1 MAIRVRE
8 PGLLSTVQDTGRF
21 GEYALGMPPSG
32 AMDVF
37 SYQVG
42 NYLVG
47 NAEGAAGLEI
57 TYFGPELEFTEAA
70 LIALTGAEMPP
81 KINGE
86 EAPRWEALEVAEG
99 DVLTFDYLRNG
110 ARSYLAVAGGI
121 EVPLFMHSRS
131 TYTLIGLGG
140 HEGRALQEGDEL
152 ETGESQDGESP
163 NGGERVGKRVDEE
176 HIPTYSSET
185 ELRVIIGLASYR
197 ITEESM
203 EEFLSTTWSVT
214 PDADRVGYRYRGGE
228 LKFVE
233 REQPAGAGS
242 DPANVVDFGYPIGSI
257 QVPGGVEPIVLMNDA
272 VTGGGYATIGTV
284 ISADRD
290 RLAQTKTND
299 KTRFRSVE
307 LEEALEARKQ
317 RRQQMEEITACAG
330 IPLGFSGRKTFSKL
344 AERAESGSRR
354 LKRLKAADRRARRRE
369 GRRHESRSKLRHGGK
384 LWALE
389 DGLRRGDDAIHLLGQ
404 RRGRLPRR
412 RSARHAQDRRAGQG
426 ARGGGRHP
434 LWV

>member
-1 MAIRVRE
+1 MAIRVKS
-8 PGLLSTVQDTGRF
+8 PGLLTTVQDAGRF
-21 GEYALGMPPSG
+21 GEYAIGMPPSG

-37 SYQVG
+37 SYGVG

-47 NAEGAAGLEI
+47 NEDGAAGLEV
-57 TYFGPELEFTEAA
+57 TYFGPELEFTEDAI
-70 LIALTGAEMPP
+70 IAVTGAEMPP

-86 EAPRWEALEVAEG
+86 EAATWEAVRVREG
-99 DVLTFDYLRNG
+99 DVLSFDYLRNG

-121 EVPLFMHSRS
+121 DTPVFMHSRS

-152 ETGESQDGESP
+152 ALGEAR
-163 NGGERVGKRVDEE
+163 NGGSQEGKRVDDA
-176 HIPTYSSET
+176 HIPRYTRET

-197 ITEESM
+197 LTEESM
-203 EEFLSTTWSVT
+203 EEFLNVEWTVT

-228 LKFVE
+228 LGFVE

-290 RLAQTKTND
+290 RLAQSKTND

-307 LEEALEARKQ
+307 LEEALGARED
-317 RRQQMEEITACAG
+317 RRK
-330 IPLGFSGRKTFSKL
+330 RL
-344 AERAESGSRR
+344 AEI
-354 LKRLKAADRRARRRE
+354 RE
-369 GRRHESRSKLRHGGK
+369 
-384 LWALE
+384 AL
-389 DGLRRGDDAIHLLGQ
+389 
-404 RRGRLPRR
+404 
-412 RSARHAQDRRAGQG
+412 
-426 ARGGGRHP
+426 
-434 LWV
+434 V

>member
-1 MAIRVRE
+1 MTIRVRQ
-8 PGLLSTVQDTGRF
+8 PGLLTTVQDTGRF

-42 NYLVG
+42 SYLVG
-47 NAEGAAGLEI
+47 NEEGAAGLEI

-70 LIALTGAEMPP
+70 VIAVTGAEMPP

-86 EAPRWEALEVAEG
+86 EAPTWEALEVGEG
-99 DVLTFDYLRNG
+99 NLLSFDYLKNG

-121 EVPLFMHSRS
+121 DVPVFMHSRS

-140 HEGRALQEGDEL
+140 YKGRALQEGDDL
-152 ETGESQDGESP
+152 EIGDCL
-163 NGGERVGKRVDEE
+163 NGGGQVGKRVDDD
-176 HIPTYSSET
+176 HIPAYSKET

-197 ITEESM
+197 LTEESM
-203 EEFLSTTWSVT
+203 EEFLNTTWTVT

-228 LKFVE
+228 LRFVE

-272 VTGGGYATIGTV
+272 VTGGGYATIGTI

-290 RLAQTKTND
+290 KLAQTKTND
-299 KTRFRSVE
+299 KTRFRSVD
-307 LEEALEARKQ
+307 LEEALRARDD
-317 RRQQMEEITACAG
+317 RRRHMEEI
-330 IPLGFSGRKTFSKL
+330 
-344 AERAESGSRR
+344 
-354 LKRLKAADRRARRRE
+354 
-369 GRRHESRSKLRHGGK
+369 
-384 LWALE
+384 
-389 DGLRRGDDAIHLLGQ
+389 
-404 RRGRLPRR
+404 
-412 RSARHAQDRRAGQG
+412 RHA
-426 ARGGGRHP
+426 
-434 LWV
+434 LT

>member
-1 MAIRVRE
+1 MAIIRVRQ

-37 SYQVG
+37 SYEVG

-47 NAEGAAGLEI
+47 NQEGVAGVEM

-70 LIALTGAEMPP
+70 LIALTGAQMPP

-86 EAPRWEALEVAEG
+86 EAPMWEALEVGEG
-99 DVLTFDYLRNG
+99 DVLSFEYLKRG
-110 ARSYLAVAGGI
+110 ARCYLAVAGGI
-121 EVPLFMHSRS
+121 DVPLFMHSRS

-152 ETGESQDGESP
+152 EVGEAPRKAEGQ
-163 NGGERVGKRVDEE
+163 VGKRVDEE
-176 HIPTYSSET
+176 HIPTYSDET

-203 EEFLSTTWSVT
+203 EEFLSTTWTVT
-214 PDADRVGYRYRGGE
+214 PDADRVGYRYKGGE

-284 ISADRD
+284 ISADRG

-299 KTRFRSVE
+299 KTRFRSVD
-307 LEEALEARKQ
+307 LEEALEARKH
-317 RRQQMEEITACAG
+317 RRQQMEEIRQA
-330 IPLGFSGRKTFSKL
+330 LG
-344 AERAESGSRR
+344 
-354 LKRLKAADRRARRRE
+354 
-369 GRRHESRSKLRHGGK
+369 
-384 LWALE
+384 
-389 DGLRRGDDAIHLLGQ
+389 
-404 RRGRLPRR
+404 
-412 RSARHAQDRRAGQG
+412 
-426 ARGGGRHP
+426 
-434 LWV
+434 

>member
-1 MAIRVRE
+1 MAIRVRQ

-21 GEYALGMPPSG
+21 GEYAIGMPPSG

-37 SYQVG
+37 SYEVG

-47 NAEGAAGLEI
+47 NEEGAAGLEI

-70 LIALTGAEMPP
+70 VIAVTGAEMPP

-86 EAPRWEALEVAEG
+86 EAPTWEALEVGEG
-99 DVLTFDYLRNG
+99 DVLSFDYLRNG

-121 EVPLFMHSRS
+121 DVPVFMHSRS

-152 ETGESQDGESP
+152 EVGEAPRNAEGQ
-163 NGGERVGKRVDEE
+163 VGKRVDDD

-185 ELRVIIGLASYR
+185 ELRVIMGLASYR

-203 EEFLSTTWSVT
+203 EEFLSTTWTVT
-214 PDADRVGYRYRGGE
+214 PDADRVGYRYKGGE

-257 QVPGGVEPIVLMNDA
+257 QVPGGVEPRI
-272 VTGGGYATIGTV
+272 
-284 ISADRD
+284 
-290 RLAQTKTND
+290 
-299 KTRFRSVE
+299 
-307 LEEALEARKQ
+307 
-317 RRQQMEEITACAG
+317 RRWTWRGLSMLSPRPEWASSRR
-330 IPLGFSGRKTFSKL
+330 PLGR
-344 AERAESGSRR
+344 
-354 LKRLKAADRRARRRE
+354 
-369 GRRHESRSKLRHGGK
+369 
-384 LWALE
+384 
-389 DGLRRGDDAIHLLGQ
+389 
-404 RRGRLPRR
+404 
-412 RSARHAQDRRAGQG
+412 
-426 ARGGGRHP
+426 
-434 LWV
+434 

>member
-1 MAIRVRE
+1 MAIRVRQ

-21 GEYALGMPPSG
+21 GEYAIGMPPSG

-37 SYQVG
+37 SYEVG

-47 NAEGAAGLEI
+47 NEEGAAGLEI

-70 LIALTGAEMPP
+70 VIALTGAQMPP

-86 EAPRWEALEVAEG
+86 EVPMWEALEVAEG
-99 DVLTFDYLRNG
+99 DVLSFDYLRNG

-121 EVPLFMHSRS
+121 DVPVFMHSRS

-152 ETGESQDGESP
+152 EVGEAPRNAEGQ
-163 NGGERVGKRVDEE
+163 VGKRVDDD

-203 EEFLSTTWSVT
+203 EEFLSTTWTVT
-214 PDADRVGYRYRGGE
+214 PDADRVGYRYKGGE

-299 KTRFRSVE
+299 KTRFRSVG
-307 LEEALEARKQ
+307 LDEALEARKQ
-317 RRQQMEEITACAG
+317 RRQQMEEIN
-330 IPLGFSGRKTFSKL
+330 
-344 AERAESGSRR
+344 GS
-354 LKRLKAADRRARRRE
+354 LT
-369 GRRHESRSKLRHGGK
+369 
-384 LWALE
+384 
-389 DGLRRGDDAIHLLGQ
+389 
-404 RRGRLPRR
+404 
-412 RSARHAQDRRAGQG
+412 
-426 ARGGGRHP
+426 
-434 LWV
+434 

>member
-1 MAIRVRE
+1 MAIRVKS
-8 PGLLSTVQDTGRF
+8 PGLLTTAQDTGRF
-21 GEYALGMPPSG
+21 GEYAIGMPPSG

-47 NAEGAAGLEI
+47 NEEGAAGLEI
-57 TYFGPELEFTEAA
+57 TYFGPELEFTGDAV
-70 LIALTGAEMPP
+70 IAVTGAQMPP

-86 EAPRWEALEVAEG
+86 EAATWEALQVRED
-99 DVLTFDYLRNG
+99 DVLSFDYLRNG

-121 EVPLFMHSRS
+121 DVPVFMHSRS

-152 ETGESQDGESP
+152 TVGEATGRSD
-163 NGGERVGKRVDEE
+163 RVGRRVDDD
-176 HIPTYSSET
+176 HIPAYSRET

-197 ITEESM
+197 LTEESM
-203 EEFLSTTWSVT
+203 EEFLSTTWTVT
-214 PDADRVGYRYRGGE
+214 PDADRVGYRYKGGE

-233 REQPAGAGS
+233 REQPAGAGA
-242 DPANVVDFGYPIGSI
+242 DQANVVDFGYPIGSI

-299 KTRFRSVE
+299 KTRFRSVD
-307 LEEALEARKQ
+307 LDEALSARK
-317 RRQQMEEITACAG
+317 E
-330 IPLGFSGRKTFSKL
+330 
-344 AERAESGSRR
+344 
-354 LKRLKAADRRARRRE
+354 RRE
-369 GRRHESRSKLRHGGK
+369 QMAEIKE
-384 LWALE
+384 AL
-389 DGLRRGDDAIHLLGQ
+389 
-404 RRGRLPRR
+404 
-412 RSARHAQDRRAGQG
+412 S
-426 ARGGGRHP
+426 
-434 LWV
+434 

>member
-1 MAIRVRE
+1 MGIRVSQ
-8 PGLLSTVQDTGRF
+8 PGLLTTVQDTGRF

-47 NAEGAAGLEI
+47 NEDGAAGLEM
-57 TYFGPELEFTEAA
+57 TYLGPELEFTESAV
-70 LIALTGAEMPP
+70 IAITGAEMPP
-81 KINGE
+81 KINGG
-86 EAPRWEALEVAEG
+86 EAPTWEVIVVGAG
-99 DVLTFDYLRNG
+99 DVLSFDYLRSG

-121 EVPLFMHSRS
+121 DVPIFMHSRS

-140 HEGRALQEGDEL
+140 LEGRALQEGDEL
-152 ETGESQDGESP
+152 EVGE
-163 NGGERVGKRVDEE
+163 GGDRSERVGMAVDGD
-176 HIPTYSSET
+176 HVPTYSRET

-197 ITEESM
+197 LTEESM
-203 EEFLSTTWSVT
+203 EEFLNTTWTVT

-233 REQPAGAGS
+233 REQPAGAGA

-284 ISADRD
+284 VSADRD

-307 LEEALEARKQ
+307 LDEALQAREE
-317 RRQQMEEITACAG
+317 RRQQMVQIKQA
-330 IPLGFSGRKTFSKL
+330 LG
-344 AERAESGSRR
+344 
-354 LKRLKAADRRARRRE
+354 
-369 GRRHESRSKLRHGGK
+369 
-384 LWALE
+384 
-389 DGLRRGDDAIHLLGQ
+389 
-404 RRGRLPRR
+404 
-412 RSARHAQDRRAGQG
+412 
-426 ARGGGRHP
+426 
-434 LWV
+434 

>member
-1 MAIRVRE
+1 MAIRVRQ

-47 NAEGAAGLEI
+47 NEEGAAGLEI

-70 LIALTGAEMPP
+70 VIALTGAQMPP

-86 EAPRWEALEVAEG
+86 EAPTWEALEVAEG

-121 EVPLFMHSRS
+121 DVPVFMHSRS

-152 ETGESQDGESP
+152 EVGEAPRNAEGQ
-163 NGGERVGKRVDEE
+163 VGKRVGGD

-197 ITEESM
+197 ITEQSM
-203 EEFLSTTWSVT
+203 EEFLSTTWTVT
-214 PDADRVGYRYRGGE
+214 PDADRVGYRYKGGE
-228 LKFVE
+228 LEFVE

-257 QVPGGVEPIVLMNDA
+257 QVPWGVEPIVLMNDA

-307 LEEALEARKQ
+307 LDEALQARKQ
-317 RRQQMEEITACAG
+317 RREQMAEI
-330 IPLGFSGRKTFSKL
+330 RQ
-344 AERAESGSRR
+344 
-354 LKRLKAADRRARRRE
+354 
-369 GRRHESRSKLRHGGK
+369 
-384 LWALE
+384 AL
-389 DGLRRGDDAIHLLGQ
+389 
-404 RRGRLPRR
+404 
-412 RSARHAQDRRAGQG
+412 S
-426 ARGGGRHP
+426 
-434 LWV
+434 